1 MFEGFANV
9 WTPLIEARRV
19 KDKPLR
25 VGLAGEMLVLFRGPN
40 GTLGALIDQCPH
52 RGVALS
58 LGSVGVDGCVD
69 LPFHGWRFDGA
80 SVNRHV
86 PLNPDAKRELLG
98 ATAISVRQLGDM
110 VWVYT
115 APGVA
120 APAEPTAPDGLTAPG
135 LSRIYLERI
144 WNCHWTRAMENMLD
158 SPHLPFVHRNS
169 IGRLLRQRMNSASRM
184 DIAVRKKTPSG
195 GRAKASL
202 DGRDGGGSLEFYKPN
217 MMALH
222 IPIPGRHLRIHALVT
237 PIDATTTRL
246 TLAASRDFAHWPFMN
261 ALFARSNRR
270 IADEDQA
277 VVEILSAERGPAVG
291 PRTVGQNRSGN
302 ARVSKILLRY
312 PQAILRRGCQFGL
325 GPLNV
330 ANGRSR

>member
-1 MFEGFANV
+1 MFNGFARV

-19 KDKPLR
+19 KDRPVR
-25 VGLAGEMLVLFRGPN
+25 VGLAGETLVLFRGAN
-40 GTLGALIDQCPH
+40 GAMGALIDRCPH

-58 LGSVGVDGCVD
+58 LGTIGVDGC
-69 LPFHGWRFDGA
+69 LECPFHGWRFDAAG
-80 SVNRHV
+80 VNRHV

-98 ATAISVRQLGDM
+98 ATAVPLRQIGDM

-115 APGVA
+115 APGVD
-120 APAEPTAPDGLTAPG
+120 APGDPIAPDGLTAHG
-135 LSRIYLERI
+135 LSRIYLERT

-169 IGRLLRQRMNSASRM
+169 IGRLLRQRMSSASRM
-184 DIAVRKKTPSG
+184 EIAWEETAWG

-202 DGRDGGGSLEFYKPN
+202 DGKDGGGSLEFYKPN

-246 TLAASRDFAHWPFMN
+246 TLVASRDFARWPFMN
-261 ALFARSNRR
+261 ALFARSNQR

-277 VVEILSAERGPAVG
+277 VVESSQPSEVPPLGQERSV
-291 PRTVGQNRSGN
+291 RTD
-302 ARVSKILLRY
+302 
-312 PQAILRRGCQFGL
+312 QATLAFRKYYYDVLKPSCAT
-325 GPLNV
+325 V
-330 ANGRSR
+330 AS